1 MRYFSARIES
11 FRSGTVR
18 VNGIVSAS
26 GPIKNHHWC
35 LATYK
40 DLQVIAL
47 CEIALAIKEYSGNTA
62 DCEDTGYAP
71 SNLETIT
78 SFKGSI
84 GTTLIILSGGLKR
97 TGQN

>member
-18 VNGIVSAS
+18 VNGIGAAS
-26 GPIKNHHWC
+26 EPIKNHHWC

-40 DLQVIAL
+40 DLHIIGL
-47 CEIALAIKEYSGNTA
+47 REITLAIKEYSGNAA

-84 GTTLIILSGGLKR
+84 GTTLIILSAGLKR
-97 TGQN
+97 TDQN